1 MRILDELKYPDGISS
16 PLEDL
21 NDWVWEKGYYCQTE
35 EGIWY
40 ELYLSRDQR
49 KYYPNTKVL
58 EETMEETN
66 YDSLYLGNFEEYNQ
80 ITFFVPNDEEEW
92 TYEELTDKFM

>member
-1 MRILDELKYPDGISS
+1 MRILDEEKYPDGISS

-58 EETMEETN
+58 EETMDETN
-66 YDSLYLGNFEEYNQ
+66 CIWEILKNTIKLLFLSLMTRRSGHLRN
-80 ITFFVPNDEEEW
+80 
-92 TYEELTDKFM
+92 